1 MYCVIGFSGL
11 LGPNCISLNN
21 QPCMNRTTLNNLN
34 LDEYKD
40 CVTTHLWLVYIDSME
55 VVMLLIIC
63 QVEYVFRIKQ
73 KT

>member
-1 MYCVIGFSGL
+1 
-11 LGPNCISLNN
+11 
-21 QPCMNRTTLNNLN
+21 MNRTTLNDLN

>member
-1 MYCVIGFSGL
+1 
-11 LGPNCISLNN
+11 
-21 QPCMNRTTLNNLN
+21 MNRPTLNDLN